1 MYAISTGFE
10 SIGLDGIARFV
21 LLQGG
26 ASISFSPGDIRDEE
40 REDLEEAIEEKLML
54 HLSDSMD

>member
-1 MYAISTGFE
+1 MTMYAISTGFE

-26 ASISFSPGDIRDEE
+26 ASIRDEE